1 MTIGLKPY
9 FQHFRVPLVV
19 ILHFYHF
26 ASLRLRS
33 KFVRINWQVSG
44 KDCSVSTILTTS
56 ENAISS
62 DRRLIYLNLWSLVGL
77 VVTSIGL
84 FWLTNYHDQ
93 ILTLDFQ
100 TLGGI
105 LSIYVAALVVFAVV
119 VTPGDIWAP
128 SSVYLIMLAL
138 FHFGAVAAFVLGQI
152 SEEMAEPLERW
163 FYNAWMSQATVLAAT
178 GITACSLGVF
188 LAGLGTRPV
197 STRQR
202 HSIITGSQR
211 TFAYYLTWVGF
222 AMVSIGVFAW
232 FALVVRSGGIGLL
245 FGSYA
250 DYLLATSTVGMG
262 YVWILLGA
270 GLAFLAATSGPN
282 KSRLHLIAYMCF
294 GIFALFALP
303 LGLRGEVLFTT
314 LGALVVR
321 ARRGLRP
328 SARATIV
335 GALIL
340 LVLIS
345 AIREVRQVG
354 IGSVQTIVVG
364 GGLFD
369 GVTELGSTLRPV
381 VEVLD
386 WETPSD
392 NGQSGAT
399 YWAPVDRFLCTIQLV
414 RDCVPASDD
423 DRLMNVVV
431 SDRLGPIGFSPI
443 AEAYENFREI
453 GIIFVMGAIGFLV
466 GLLNKWKNSPFA
478 NAMTGLI
485 MVELL
490 INVRNAFTA
499 LPAHLLFGFGCVF
512 AAWIFTKMFPLPPLS
527 VNDQYSIERE
537 LSEGKTN

>member
-1 MTIGLKPY
+1 
-9 FQHFRVPLVV
+9 
-19 ILHFYHF
+19 
-26 ASLRLRS
+26 
-33 KFVRINWQVSG
+33 
-44 KDCSVSTILTTS
+44 
-56 ENAISS
+56 
-62 DRRLIYLNLWSLVGL
+62 
-77 VVTSIGL
+77 
-84 FWLTNYHDQ
+84 
-93 ILTLDFQ
+93 
-100 TLGGI
+100 
-105 LSIYVAALVVFAVV
+105 
-119 VTPGDIWAP
+119 
-128 SSVYLIMLAL
+128 
-138 FHFGAVAAFVLGQI
+138 
-152 SEEMAEPLERW
+152 
-163 FYNAWMSQATVLAAT
+163 
-178 GITACSLGVF
+178 
-188 LAGLGTRPV
+188 
-197 STRQR
+197 
-202 HSIITGSQR
+202 
-211 TFAYYLTWVGF
+211 
-222 AMVSIGVFAW
+222 
-232 FALVVRSGGIGLL
+232 
-245 FGSYA
+245 
-250 DYLLATSTVGMG
+250 
-262 YVWILLGA
+262 
-270 GLAFLAATSGPN
+270 
-282 KSRLHLIAYMCF
+282 MCF

-321 ARRGLRP
+321 ARRGFRP

-443 AEAYENFREI
+443 AQAYENFREI

-466 GLLNKWKNSPFA
+466 GLLKQMEELAFCKCNDRIDYGRTAYQRQKRIY
-478 NAMTGLI
+478 GLTCSSLVWVWLCFRG
-485 MVELL
+485 MDFHRDV
-490 INVRNAFTA
+490 
-499 LPAHLLFGFGCVF
+499 AH
-512 AAWIFTKMFPLPPLS
+512 TPLS